1 MFEEEFKK
9 DRARRERVDAG
20 NKICN
25 MQYDSFSL
33 PVKSSIRSV
42 RLDVCA
48 IGCLCTQKKNRI
60 VPPWISMAQSNGY
73 QCKRN

>member
-1 MFEEEFKK
+1 MNTTVIHKKRRKIFMFEEEFKK

-20 NKICN
+20 NKLCN

-42 RLDVCA
+42 
-48 IGCLCTQKKNRI
+48 
-60 VPPWISMAQSNGY
+60 
-73 QCKRN
+73 